1 MIKLI
6 IWITRIIVAV
16 AIALV
21 FAACGGNPWGV
32 KGSGKIVTQ
41 TRTVNAAFTGIDAGT
56 GIEVRVSENPST
68 EITVTA
74 DDNLQELIEVVVEG
88 NVLKVRSTGSYDA
101 EETPVV
107 TVQVPEI
114 EVLKA
119 SSGATLKSTSTI
131 KGTKL
136 TCDSS
141 SGSTLRVEA
150 EADVIRLSSSSG
162 SSLQVKG
169 KALESF
175 ADASSGSS
183 LNAAELSSNK
193 VTASGSSG
201 STIRVAPL
209 VELNADASSGS
220 SIVYVKV
227 PEKINTKTSSG
238 GSVGAN

>member
-1 MIKLI
+1 MIKFI

-16 AIALV
+16 AVALV
-21 FAACGGNPWGV
+21 FAACGGNAWGV
-32 KGSGKIVTQ
+32 KGSGKVVTQ
-41 TRTVNAAFTGIDAGT
+41 TRTVSAPFTGIDAGT

-68 EITVTA
+68 AIAVTA

-88 NVLKVRSTGSYDA
+88 NILKVRSKGSYNA

-107 TVQVPEI
+107 TIQTADIEI
-114 EVLKA
+114 LKA

-141 SGSTLRVEA
+141 SGSSMKVDA

-162 SSLQVKG
+162 SSLTIKG

-201 STIRVAPL
+201 STIKVAPL
-209 VELNADASSGS
+209 VELNAEASSGS

-227 PEKINTKTSSG
+227 PQKLVTKSNSG
-238 GSVGAN
+238 GSISGN

>member
-1 MIKLI
+1 MIKFI
-6 IWITRIIVAV
+6 IWITRLIVAV
-16 AIALV
+16 AVALV

-41 TRTVNAAFTGIDAGT
+41 TRTVSAPFTGIDAGT
-56 GIEVRVSENPST
+56 GIEVRVSENPQT

-88 NVLKVRSTGSYDA
+88 NVLKVRSKGSYNAD
-101 EETPVV
+101 ETPVV
-107 TVQVPEI
+107 TVQTNDI
-114 EVLKA
+114 EVLKS

-141 SGSTLRVEA
+141 SGSSMKVDA

-162 SSLQVKG
+162 SSLQIKG

-175 ADASSGSS
+175 VDASSGSS
-183 LNAAELSSNK
+183 LNAAELSANK

-227 PEKINTKTSSG
+227 PQKINNKTSSG
-238 GSVGAN
+238 GSVSSQ